1 MSDPGRTS
9 AVGPGRS
16 VERAHDL
23 AQQLPIGSLVH
34 HIVNGS
40 HRLCMVLWHHD
51 DKLDSPQLGYVNVWV
66 HGLEITRQIKM
77 AEVKR
82 ATDMLLTAMELATEL
97 AAQPAME
104 PPRMGAME
112 WVAKEKVV

>member
-1 MSDPGRTS
+1 M
-9 AVGPGRS
+9 
-16 VERAHDL
+16 
-23 AQQLPIGSLVH
+23 
-34 HIVNGS
+34 
-40 HRLCMVLWHHD
+40 
-51 DKLDSPQLGYVNVWV
+51 

-97 AAQPAME
+97 AAQPVAE